1 MWPLQKTWFS
11 PGWLKTIATPTNSW
25 NVVSI
30 IIRWYPWTP
39 LKIQNASHSHSNFL
53 MVNIPW
59 SSLICPMFDAP
70 INCKLGLSRFNVS
83 SHKLPVNPMFDAR
96 RSQWNP
102 MKSLGFFQVFSHP
115 KLPREGYV
123 KDVAGLVVAY
133 ALTAGSFAVGS
144 VSGGAWE
151 KSWSSVG
158 KIMGRWENHGKSL
171 WKPSEA
177 RKIGAFLTKIQWS
190 VIISPLSPQN
200 HTKMTKNKVLDTSK
214 PGNVGQLSDLNGWFY
229 RWEKDIAL
237 WLMDCSSATFDY
249 RRILGDIVGIS
260 WEHILFNTSQHFW
273 CGTPVS

>member
-1 MWPLQKTWFS
+1 MIILNLS
-11 PGWLKTIATPTNSW
+11 
-25 NVVSI
+25 NVWCCYIV
-30 IIRWYPWTP
+30 
-39 LKIQNASHSHSNFL
+39 
-53 MVNIPW
+53 
-59 SSLICPMFDAP
+59 
-70 INCKLGLSRFNVS
+70 VS
-83 SHKLPVNPMFDAR
+83 SHKLPVNPMKCHEI
-96 RSQWNP
+96 P
-102 MKSLGFFQVFSHP
+102 MKSYEIPRVSRFFPS
-115 KLPREGYV
+115 KTSAWGLREGRGRPGG
-123 KDVAGLVVAY
+123 GLCPHSWQLCRGIRLGRCVVIVVIR
-133 ALTAGSFAVGS
+133 G
-144 VSGGAWE
+144 
-151 KSWSSVG
+151 
-158 KIMGRWENHGKSL
+158 ENHGKSL